1 MQRINIKGLLTPWT
15 IIAAIII
22 AVSFVVGAIRLV
34 KGLGSITNLS
44 DTAPWGLWIGF
55 DILTGVGLAAGG
67 FIMTTTVYIFGKEK
81 FRPIVRM
88 SILTAFLGY
97 LIFIWG
103 LLMELGRP
111 WYIWH
116 AIIYWNIH
124 SPLFEVAW
132 CVMLYTTVLFL
143 EFTQVIFDKFGLKKL
158 THIFHKISVPLVIA
172 GALLSTL
179 HQSTLGTLF
188 AVVPGKM
195 HPLWYSPIIPVI
207 FFASCV
213 AGGLAMVVTE
223 AYLSKR
229 FFKHSIPMDLIRPVS
244 RAMMY
249 ALGIYAILR
258 LADLATQGSLGYM
271 FANAPETPYFW
282 IENILLIIIPLV
294 ILNLKSLKH
303 TTIGIGLAGAS
314 AVFGFIMH
322 RINVVTTAFQRVNGG
337 YFPSWQEYLIT
348 ICFVTMGFIIIGLIV
363 RYLPIFP
370 EGSLIKTKA
379 EQERYLSAKKEKE
392 KSLKGFI
399 RLGWNS

>member
-1 MQRINIKGLLTPWT
+1 MQKMNLKRLLTPWP
-15 IIAAIII
+15 IIAGIII
-22 AVSFVVGAIRLV
+22 AISFVVGNIRLI
-34 KGLGSITNLS
+34 KGLGSVTNLS
-44 DTAPWGLWIGF
+44 DAAPWGLWIGF

-67 FIMTTTVYIFGKEK
+67 FIMTTTVYIFGREK

-97 LIFIWG
+97 MIFIWG
-103 LLMELGRP
+103 LLIEMGRP
-111 WYIWH
+111 WFMWH

-172 GALLSTL
+172 GALFSTL

-188 AVVPGKM
+188 AIVPGKM
-195 HPLWYSPIIPVI
+195 YPLWYSPIIPVI
-207 FFASCV
+207 FFVSCV
-213 AGGLAMVVTE
+213 AGGLAMVVAE

-229 FFKHSIPMDLIRPVS
+229 FFKHEIPMNLIRPIS
-244 RAMMY
+244 RALMF
-249 ALGIYAILR
+249 ALGIYALVR
-258 LADLATQGSLGYM
+258 LADLFTRGALGLM
-271 FANAPETPYFW
+271 FAYAPETPFFW
-282 IENILLIIIPLV
+282 TENILFIVIPL
-294 ILNLKSLKH
+294 ILLNLKSLKNSS
-303 TTIGIGLAGAS
+303 IGIGLAGAS
-314 AVFGFIMH
+314 AVFGFVMH

-337 YFPSWQEYLIT
+337 YFPSWQEFMIT
-348 ICFVTMGFIIIGLIV
+348 ICFVTLGFIVIGLIV

-392 KSLKGFI
+392 KSPKGFI
-399 RLGWNS
+399 KLGWNA